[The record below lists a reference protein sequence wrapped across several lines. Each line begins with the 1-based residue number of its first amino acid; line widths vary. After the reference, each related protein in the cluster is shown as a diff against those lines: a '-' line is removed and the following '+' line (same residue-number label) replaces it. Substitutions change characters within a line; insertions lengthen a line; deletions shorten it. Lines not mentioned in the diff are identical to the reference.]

1 MGIGENS
8 GQLLLERLARGD
20 ELAWGQVFSAHRD
33 RIFGFCLRMMGNREE
48 AEDVSQEVFLRAVR
62 AIGTFRGE
70 SSIKTWLHQIA
81 HNLCLTRLAAAKKRA
96 EHTSDLIW
104 LSDMT
109 DGSPTGDAAIASG
122 DLRNAIELAVSE
134 LDPVFREVLLLREV
148 EDLSYEEI
156 AGVVGASVN
165 TVKTRI
171 HRARAKLQ
179 QQLVEF
185 R

>member
-1 MGIGENS
+1 MVIGEGS
-8 GQLLLERLARGD
+8 EQLFLERLARGD

-33 RIFGFCLRMMGNREE
+33 GIYGFCLRMMRSREE

-62 AIGTFRGE
+62 AIGAFRGD

-96 EHTSDLIW
+96 ENTSDLIW

-109 DGSPTGDAAIASG
+109 DGSPISDAAIASG
-122 DLRNAIELAVSE
+122 DLRNAIELAVRQ

>member
-1 MGIGENS
+1 MAIGES
-8 GQLLLERLARGD
+8 SEQLLLERLARGD
-20 ELAWGQVFSAHRD
+20 ELAWGQVFSANRD
-33 RIFGFCLRMMGNREE
+33 RIYGFCLRMMRNREE

-62 AIGTFRGE
+62 AIGAFRGE

-81 HNLCLTRLAAAKKRA
+81 HNLCLTRLAAAKKRS
-96 EHTSDLIW
+96 EQSSDLIW
-104 LSDMT
+104 LSEVT
-109 DGSPTGDAAIASG
+109 DGGPSGDAAMASG
-122 DLRNAIELAVSE
+122 ELRNAIELAVSE